1 MQCELAC
8 SFVKEGRFNP
18 SKSRIRVFNFHEEG
32 RYVPF
37 TCTQCAEAWCQ
48 QACPTAAIAI
58 DATTGA
64 KIVLENS
71 CVGCRLC
78 TIACPFGTVNFNG
91 QTGKVIKC
99 DLCEGEPACVSECPT
114 GAITYR
120 DADWTGLDR
129 MRDWADKTDTSA
141 QAGA

>member
-1 MQCELAC
+1 MQRSLVIEPSKCTGCMQCELSC

-48 QACPTAAIAI
+48 QACPTAAIEVNAE
-58 DATTGA
+58 TGA
-64 KIVLENS
+64 KIVLDNS

-78 TIACPFGTVNFNG
+78 TVACPFGTVNFNLSNVA
-91 QTGKVIKC
+91 TTEV
-99 DLCEGEPACVSECPT
+99 LLVTAAPAN
-114 GAITYR
+114 
-120 DADWTGLDR
+120 
-129 MRDWADKTDTSA
+129 
-141 QAGA
+141 